1 MEFNMNIKNEY
12 RKSLWTPNIISCVK
26 TPYLLFLWFKKKK
39 KKNQRKKKTKTK
51 EEIIWWVTKKKNQ
64 KIIQREKKN
73 ILLTQ
78 FFCPFLS
85 KFIAN
90 KTNEKEKQFPV
101 NSIIFPLLS
110 PQSKQTISE
119 PFKNTKNKK
128 EKRKKRVTWT

>member
-1 MEFNMNIKNEY
+1 MV
-12 RKSLWTPNIISCVK
+12 L
-26 TPYLLFLWFKKKK
+26 KKKK
-39 KKNQRKKKTKTK
+39 KRTKTK
-51 EEIIWWVTKKKNQ
+51 EEIIWWVTKKKKNQ
-64 KIIQREKKN
+64 KTFKGEKKN

-101 NSIIFPLLS
+101 NSTIFPLLF
-110 PQSKQTISE
+110 PKSKQIISE
-119 PFKNTKNKK
+119 PFKNTKKKKKKKKKK

>member
-1 MEFNMNIKNEY
+1 MNIKNEY

-26 TPYLLFLWFKKKK
+26 NPYLLFLWLKKKK
-39 KKNQRKKKTKTK
+39 KKKKERTKTK
-51 EEIIWWVTKKKNQ
+51 EEIIWWLTKKKKNQ
-64 KIIQREKKN
+64 KTFKGEKKN

-101 NSIIFPLLS
+101 NSTIFPLLF
-110 PQSKQTISE
+110 PKSKQIISE
-119 PFKNTKNKK
+119 PFKNTKK
-128 EKRKKRVTWT
+128 EKGKKRVTWT

>member
-1 MEFNMNIKNEY
+1 MSIGSHCEHPI
-12 RKSLWTPNIISCVK
+12 
-26 TPYLLFLWFKKKK
+26 LFLVLRPHIFFFYGFYKFKKKK
-39 KKNQRKKKTKTK
+39 KEE
-51 EEIIWWVTKKKNQ
+51 EEIIWWVTKKKT
-64 KIIQREKKN
+64 KKSFKGEKKN

-101 NSIIFPLLS
+101 NSTVFPLLF
-110 PQSKQTISE
+110 PKSKQIISE
-119 PFKNTKNKK
+119 PFKNNTKKKK